1 MGKEHRRWSAMPVAE
16 QRGGTPVETDEVTI
30 RISRNGPCHETG
42 KVKLVDHE
50 GTPIEN
56 DDTRAGEFWL
66 CRCGGSKNKP
76 FCDSTHSE
84 IGFKGAIAA
93 VAAADAAA
101 GSEQ

>member
-1 MGKEHRRWSAMPVAE
+1 
-16 QRGGTPVETDEVTI
+16 VETDEVTI
-30 RISRNGPCHETG
+30 RISRNGPYHVTG
-42 KVKLVDHE
+42 KVKLVDHK
-50 GTPIEN
+50 GNAIEN

-93 VAAADAAA
+93 VAAADAAQA
-101 GSEQ
+101 EQ